1 MTYFRERTFTLS
13 LTINMNTEFTERQK
27 EIINASLEII
37 AESGIQRLTIKNL
50 SKKIG
55 LVESAIYRHYESKTQ
70 ILIALLDSISE
81 QPKSNEIKETENVF
95 GILEKRLANH
105 FNTFTENPALVSVVF
120 AEDLFQHEPM
130 LVEKTRLKVE
140 KSISDLTALIQKGQ
154 QGGEIRSDINP
165 ETVSV
170 MINGS
175 VRMLVKQW
183 KMTEYSFDL
192 IQRGKDLISSF
203 KVLFKK

>member
-1 MTYFRERTFTLS
+1 
-13 LTINMNTEFTERQK
+13 MNIEFTVRQK

-37 AESGIQRLTIKNL
+37 AESGIQSLTIKNL

-70 ILIALLDSISE
+70 ILNAILDSISE
-81 QPKSNEIKETENVF
+81 QSKSNEIKETNSVF
-95 GILEKRLANH
+95 EILEKRHKHH
-105 FNTFTENPALVSVVF
+105 FITFTEKPALVSVVF
-120 AEDLFQHEPM
+120 AEDLFQNEPI

-140 KSISDLTALIQKGQ
+140 KSISDLSALIQKGQ
-154 QGGEIRSDINP
+154 QSGEIRSDINP

-183 KMTEYSFDL
+183 KMTEYSFNL

-203 KVLFKK
+203 IVILKKENFDY

>member
-1 MTYFRERTFTLS
+1 
-13 LTINMNTEFTERQK
+13 MNTEFTERQK

-55 LVESAIYRHYESKTQ
+55 LVESAIYRHYASKTQ
-70 ILIALLDSISE
+70 ILIAILDSISE
-81 QPKSNEIKETENVF
+81 QSKSNEIKETNSVF
-95 GILEKRLANH
+95 EILEKRLKHH
-105 FNTFTENPALVSVVF
+105 FITFTEKPALVSVVF
-120 AEDLFQHEPM
+120 AEDLFQNEPT

-140 KSISDLTALIQKGQ
+140 KSISDLSALIQKGQ
-154 QGGEIRSDINP
+154 QSGEIRSDINP

-183 KMTEYSFDL
+183 KMTEYSFNL

-203 KVLFKK
+203 IVILKKENFDY

>member
-1 MTYFRERTFTLS
+1 LWANIHS
-13 LTINMNTEFTERQK
+13 LVNIINMNTEFTDRQT

-37 AESGIQRLTIKNL
+37 AESGIQSLTIKNI

-70 ILIALLDSISE
+70 ILIAVLDSISE
-81 QPKSNEIKETENVF
+81 QPKSNEIKETESVF
-95 GILEKRLANH
+95 GILEKKLGYH
-105 FNTFTENPALVSVVF
+105 FRTFNEKPVLVSVVF
-120 AEDLFQHEPM
+120 AEDLFQNEPT

-140 KSISDLTALIQKGQ
+140 KSISDLSALIQKGQ
-154 QGGEIRSDINP
+154 QSGEIRSDINP

-175 VRMLVKQW
+175 IRMLVKQW
-183 KMTEYSFDL
+183 KMAEYSFDL

-203 KVLFKK
+203 KVILKK

>member
-1 MTYFRERTFTLS
+1 
-13 LTINMNTEFTERQK
+13 MNTEFTERQK
-27 EIINASLEII
+27 EIINASHELI
-37 AESGIQRLTIKNL
+37 AESGIQSLTIKNL

-70 ILIALLDSISE
+70 ILIAILDSISE
-81 QPKSNEIKETENVF
+81 QSKSNEIKDTDSVF
-95 GILEKRLANH
+95 GILEKRLGHH
-105 FNTFTENPALVSVVF
+105 FSTFTEKPALVSVVF
-120 AEDLFQHEPM
+120 AEDLFQNEPT

-140 KSISDLTALIQKGQ
+140 KSISDLSALIQKGQ
-154 QGGEIRSDINP
+154 QSGEIRSDINP

-183 KMTEYSFDL
+183 KMTEYSFNL

-203 KVLFKK
+203 IVILKKENFDY

>member
-1 MTYFRERTFTLS
+1 LWANIHS
-13 LTINMNTEFTERQK
+13 LVNIINMNTEFTDRQT

-37 AESGIQRLTIKNL
+37 AESGIQSLTIKNI

-70 ILIALLDSISE
+70 ILIAVLDSISE
-81 QPKSNEIKETENVF
+81 QPKSNEIKETDSVF
-95 GILEKRLANH
+95 GILEKKLGHH
-105 FNTFTENPALVSVVF
+105 FRTFNEKSVLVSVVF
-120 AEDLFQHEPM
+120 AEDLFQNEPT

-140 KSISDLTALIQKGQ
+140 KSISDLSALIQKGQ
-154 QGGEIRSDINP
+154 QSGEIRSDINP

-183 KMTEYSFDL
+183 KMAEYSFDL

-203 KVLFKK
+203 KVILKK

>member
-1 MTYFRERTFTLS
+1 MWANIHS
-13 LTINMNTEFTERQK
+13 LVNIINMNTEFTDRQT

-37 AESGIQRLTIKNL
+37 AESGIQSLTIKNI

-55 LVESAIYRHYESKTQ
+55 LVESAIYRHYENKTQ
-70 ILIALLDSISE
+70 ILIAVLDSISE
-81 QPKSNEIKETENVF
+81 QPKSNEIKETDSVF
-95 GILEKRLANH
+95 GILEKKLGHH
-105 FNTFTENPALVSVVF
+105 FRTFNEKSVLVSVVF
-120 AEDLFQHEPM
+120 AEDLFQNEPT

-140 KSISDLTALIQKGQ
+140 KSISDLSALIQKGQ
-154 QGGEIRSDINP
+154 QSGEIRSDINP

-183 KMTEYSFDL
+183 KMAEYSFDL

-203 KVLFKK
+203 KVILKK

>member
-1 MTYFRERTFTLS
+1 LWANIHS
-13 LTINMNTEFTERQK
+13 LVNIINMNTEFTDRQT

-37 AESGIQRLTIKNL
+37 AESGIQSLTIKNI

-70 ILIALLDSISE
+70 ILIAVLDSISE
-81 QPKSNEIKETENVF
+81 QPKSNEIKETDSVF
-95 GILEKRLANH
+95 GILEKKLGHH
-105 FNTFTENPALVSVVF
+105 FRTFNEKSVLVSVVF
-120 AEDLFQHEPM
+120 AEDLFQNEPT

-140 KSISDLTALIQKGQ
+140 KSISDLSALIQKGQ
-154 QGGEIRSDINP
+154 QSGEIRSDINP

-183 KMTEYSFDL
+183 KMAEYSFDL
-192 IQRGKDLISSF
+192 IQRGKDLINSF
-203 KVLFKK
+203 KVILKK

>member
-1 MTYFRERTFTLS
+1 
-13 LTINMNTEFTERQK
+13 MNTEFTDRQT

-37 AESGIQRLTIKNL
+37 AESGIQSLTIKNI

-55 LVESAIYRHYESKTQ
+55 LVESAIYRHYENKTQ
-70 ILIALLDSISE
+70 ILIAVLDSISE
-81 QPKSNEIKETENVF
+81 QPKSNEIKETDSVF
-95 GILEKRLANH
+95 GILEKKLGHH
-105 FNTFTENPALVSVVF
+105 FRTFNEKSVLVSVVF
-120 AEDLFQHEPM
+120 AEDLFQNEPT

-140 KSISDLTALIQKGQ
+140 KSISDLSALIQKGQ
-154 QGGEIRSDINP
+154 QSGEIRSDINP

-183 KMTEYSFDL
+183 KMAEYSFDL

-203 KVLFKK
+203 KVILKK

>member
-1 MTYFRERTFTLS
+1 
-13 LTINMNTEFTERQK
+13 MNTEFTERQK
-27 EIINASLEII
+27 EIINASHELI
-37 AESGIQRLTIKNL
+37 AESGIQSLTIKNL

-70 ILIALLDSISE
+70 ILIAILDSISE
-81 QPKSNEIKETENVF
+81 QSKSNEIKETNSVF
-95 GILEKRLANH
+95 EILEKRLKHH
-105 FNTFTENPALVSVVF
+105 FITFTEKPALVSVVF
-120 AEDLFQHEPM
+120 AEDLFQNEPT

-140 KSISDLTALIQKGQ
+140 KSISDLSALIQKGQ
-154 QGGEIRSDINP
+154 QSGEIRSDINP

-183 KMTEYSFDL
+183 KMTEYSFNL

-203 KVLFKK
+203 IVILKKENFDY

>member
-1 MTYFRERTFTLS
+1 
-13 LTINMNTEFTERQK
+13 MNTEFTERQK

-37 AESGIQRLTIKNL
+37 AESGIQSLTIKNL

-70 ILIALLDSISE
+70 ILIAILDSISE
-81 QPKSNEIKETENVF
+81 QSKSNEIKETDSAF
-95 GILEKRLANH
+95 GILEKRLGHH
-105 FNTFTENPALVSVVF
+105 FSAFTEKPTLVSVVF
-120 AEDLFQHEPM
+120 AEDLFQNEPT

-140 KSISDLTALIQKGQ
+140 KSISDLSALIQKGQ
-154 QGGEIRSDINP
+154 QSGEIRSDINP
-165 ETVSV
+165 EAVSV

-175 VRMLVKQW
+175 VRMLVKHW
-183 KMTEYSFDL
+183 KMAEYSFDL

-203 KVLFKK
+203 KVILKK